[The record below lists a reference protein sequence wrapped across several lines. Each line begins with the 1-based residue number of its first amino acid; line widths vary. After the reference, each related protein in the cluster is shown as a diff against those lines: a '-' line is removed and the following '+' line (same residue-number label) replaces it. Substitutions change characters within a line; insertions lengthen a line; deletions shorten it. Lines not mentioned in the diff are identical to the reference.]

1 MFDDALFHGLFW
13 TLLAG
18 MMGVR
23 VLSLVQVRS
32 SGGRFMPDRQAID
45 REGRTAFLVRSVG
58 FFLILGLLVAYAL
71 NPPSM
76 RALDSALPIPARW
89 LGFAFGLVA
98 VALAAWA
105 QVTLG
110 GQWSAQLQL
119 TERHQLITSGPY
131 ARIRHPIYAA
141 LILLSIGFALITA
154 NWFFILIGE
163 IAIIVALD
171 RIPREER
178 MMRDGV
184 PGYAAYASKVRFRL
198 LPRVW

>member
-1 MFDDALFHGLFW
+1 MFSDALFHGLFW

-23 VLSLVQVRS
+23 ILSVVQVRAS
-32 SGGRFMPDRQAID
+32 RGRFMPDRQAID
-45 REGRTAFLVRSVG
+45 REGKAAFLVRFLG

-71 NPPSM
+71 NPAWM
-76 RALDSALPIPARW
+76 RALDSPLPIAARW
-89 LGFAFGLVA
+89 LGFAFGLVG
-98 VALAAWA
+98 VALAGWS

-110 GQWSAQLQL
+110 RQWSAQLQL
-119 TERHQLITSGPY
+119 TERHQLITGGPY

-141 LILLSIGFALITA
+141 LLSLSLGFALITA
-154 NWFFILIGE
+154 NWFFILMGA

-178 MMRDGV
+178 MMQDGV
-184 PGYAAYASKVRFRL
+184 PGYADYATRVRFRL
-198 LPRVW
+198 IPGVW